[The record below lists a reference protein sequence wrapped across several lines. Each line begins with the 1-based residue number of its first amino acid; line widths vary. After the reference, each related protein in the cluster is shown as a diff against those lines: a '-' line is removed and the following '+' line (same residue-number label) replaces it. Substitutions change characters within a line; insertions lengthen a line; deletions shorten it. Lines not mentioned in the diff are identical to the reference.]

1 MPEWENDMSE
11 DLLLKSIACGDQRA
25 FEELYRCYYR
35 RLKRFLAKRIPPSH
49 SADEIIDDT
58 LLIVWQ
64 HASEFHRRSQ
74 VSTWIFGIAYH
85 VALKSLRKN
94 NRWRRMTTTDGRPDP
109 VFDPIREDEERDWL
123 DQAIR
128 RLSRN
133 QRLSV
138 FLTYQLGHSVEQVA
152 VMTKCAVG
160 TVKARMFH
168 ARGNLRH
175 HLTVLQ

>member
-1 MPEWENDMSE
+1 MSE

-25 FEELYRCYYR
+25 FEELYRCYYL

-64 HASEFHRRSQ
+64 HASKFHRRSQ

-85 VALKSLRKN
+85 VALKSLRTNK
-94 NRWRRMTTTDGRPDP
+94 RWRRMMTAEGQPEL
-109 VFDPIREDEERDWL
+109 VFDPIREDEQREWL
-123 DQAIR
+123 TEGMR
-128 RLSRN
+128 RLSHN
-133 QRLSV
+133 QRLSI
-138 FLTYQLGHSVEQVA
+138 FLMYQLGHSVEQVA
-152 VMTKCAVG
+152 AMTQCAVG

-168 ARGNLRH
+168 ARGNLRD
-175 HLTVLQ
+175 HLTALQ

>member
-1 MPEWENDMSE
+1 MSE
-11 DLLLKSIACGDQRA
+11 ALLLKSIASGDQRA

-35 RLKRFLAKRIPPSH
+35 RLKRYLAKRLPPTH

-64 HASEFHRRSQ
+64 HAAEFHRRSQ
-74 VSTWIFGIAYH
+74 VSTWIFGIAHH

-94 NRWRRMTTTDGRPDP
+94 SRWRRMATMDGRPDP
-109 VFDPIREDEERDWL
+109 VFDPMGDDEARDWL
-123 DQAIR
+123 AQGLR
-128 RLSRN
+128 RLPRN
-133 QRLSV
+133 QRLSI

-168 ARGNLRH
+168 ARGNLRD
-175 HLTVLQ
+175 HLTALQ

>member
-1 MPEWENDMSE
+1 MSE
-11 DLLLKSIACGDQRA
+11 DHLLKSIAGGDQRA

-35 RLKRFLAKRIPPSH
+35 RLKRVLAKRIPPSH

-74 VSTWIFGIAYH
+74 VSTWIFGIAFH

-94 NRWRRMTTTDGRPDP
+94 KRWRRMTTTDGRPDL
-109 VFDPIREDEERDWL
+109 VFDPAREDEQRDWL
-123 DQAIR
+123 AEGLR
-128 RLSRN
+128 RLPHN
-133 QRLSV
+133 QRLSI

-152 VMTKCAVG
+152 VITKCAVG
-160 TVKARMFH
+160 TVKSRMFH
-168 ARGNLRH
+168 ARGNLRD
-175 HLTVLQ
+175 HLTALQ

>member
-1 MPEWENDMSE
+1 MSE

-35 RLKRFLAKRIPPSH
+35 RLKRYLSKRIPPSH

-74 VSTWIFGIAYH
+74 VSTWIFGIAYR

-94 NRWRRMTTTDGRPDP
+94 RRWQWMTSTDARPDP
-109 VFDPIREDEERDWL
+109 VFDPIRADEESDWL
-123 DQAIR
+123 AEGLR
-128 RLSRN
+128 RLPHK
-133 QRLSV
+133 QRLSI
-138 FLTYQLGHSVEQVA
+138 FLAYQLGYSVEQVA
-152 VMTKCAVG
+152 VMTECAVG

-168 ARGNLRH
+168 ARGNLRD
-175 HLTVLQ
+175 HLTALQ

>member
-1 MPEWENDMSE
+1 MSE

-64 HASEFHRRSQ
+64 HASEFHRCSQ

-85 VALKSLRKN
+85 VALKSLRTNK
-94 NRWRRMTTTDGRPDP
+94 RWRRMMTAEGQPEL
-109 VFDPIREDEERDWL
+109 VFDPIREDEQREWL
-123 DQAIR
+123 AQGLR
-128 RLSRN
+128 RLPHK
-133 QRLSV
+133 QRLSI
-138 FLTYQLGHSVEQVA
+138 FLAYQLGHSVEQVA
-152 VMTKCAVG
+152 AMTQCAVG

-168 ARGNLRH
+168 ARGNLRD
-175 HLTVLQ
+175 HLTALQ